1 MADYINLQEQD
12 FSFFG
17 KGSRLKGSFNL
28 SGSTHIS
35 SFIEGEIVME
45 NEADLLI
52 EKNGTIKG
60 KVWFHNIEIYG
71 AYEGVVKASGKVT
84 LFPSA
89 HVKGR
94 IEAKELRIYPGAILN
109 IDGHTD
115 THEEAASSL

>member
-17 KGSRLKGSFNL
+17 KGSRLKGNFSL

-35 SFIEGEIVME
+35 SFIEGEIIME

-60 KVWFHNIEIYG
+60 KVHCHNIEIYG
-71 AYEGVVKASGKVT
+71 SYEGIVKATGKVT

-89 HVKGR
+89 HVQGR
-94 IEAKELRIYPGAILN
+94 VEAKELRIFPGAILN

-115 THEEAASSL
+115 TSEESPIPL